1 MTVGGR
7 HEIGHQ
13 VAGVYNHL
21 SCLEKYPISQREA
34 YFQGDSLDS
43 LLARCCD
50 LSFSKSSTRTPSR
63 IQIEHLGRRIHRE
76 VRRVF
81 PRSGTLEMQCYQ
93 NDPAQ
98 TYTSY
103 RPALPHGLLNSAKD
117 QSFGKRN
124 RFLLT
129 LEFTLL
135 AKLAGSSGR
144 YFPSGGAADS
154 NLLASPSY
162 QPIRPNQN
170 KHA

>member
-1 MTVGGR
+1 M
-7 HEIGHQ
+7 
-13 VAGVYNHL
+13 
-21 SCLEKYPISQREA
+21 
-34 YFQGDSLDS
+34 
-43 LLARCCD
+43 LARECD
-50 LSFSKSSTRTPSR
+50 LSFSKSSVLVPCR
-63 IQIEHLGRRIHRE
+63 IRIEHLNRIHRE

-81 PRSGTLEMQCYQ
+81 LRSGTLETPCYQ

-129 LEFTLL
+129 LEFTFL